1 MSNQENNM
9 QVLEGDMQPESMRLT
24 KSKFMPKKKAK
35 NPLPVLLGESI
46 LVAGAIPII
55 LFRDGLYKTTIFL
68 YRGYKW
74 GSSDGISV

>member
-55 LFRDGLYKTTIFL
+55 LFFFTGVINGVLLMVYQSEYDT
-68 YRGYKW
+68 
-74 GSSDGISV
+74 